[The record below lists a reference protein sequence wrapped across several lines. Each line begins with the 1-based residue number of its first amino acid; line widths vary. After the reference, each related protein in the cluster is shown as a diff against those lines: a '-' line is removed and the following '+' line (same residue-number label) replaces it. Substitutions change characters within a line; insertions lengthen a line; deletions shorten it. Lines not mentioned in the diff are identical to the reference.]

1 MNTIKKVSIIALLS
15 VVVFST
21 GCKKFLDV
29 NTNPNVVYGPQVSLV
44 LPSAQMYV
52 ASAVGCNL
60 QINGS
65 IWGQY
70 WTQSPLASQYK
81 ILEQYFPSGSNYDNS
96 WGLMYSQ
103 ALPDLKYVEKTG
115 TATNFK
121 QYIAIS
127 KLMQAYMFQVAT
139 DAWGDIP
146 FSESGKGEVADGGIT
161 SPRYDAQ
168 TSVYDGIIKLITD
181 ASALISATDPN
192 KPTTDDL
199 VYGGNMNNWL
209 AFANTLKLKV
219 YLRLSEVDSVKAKA
233 GIASLGAAPSGGYI
247 TTTNPAQIAFLNTA
261 GAYNPLY
268 AEIVGLTKTQNLVAS
283 KTAVDYYKNN
293 NDLRVTKF
301 YNATS
306 VAGATGCQQGNYNTQ
321 VSGVNYP
328 SDLVGALSS
337 STNSG
342 TAPVK
347 FISSYESLLLQAE
360 AKVRG
365 WISGGGDSLNYA
377 QAVSNNFTSYGL
389 LATDAATY
397 LASAGGA
404 YPSTGTKTAKLKA
417 ILTQKWACMNGNQGF
432 EAWTEWRRTGYPDFF
447 TVSTT
452 SLIGQVFPARFFYPN
467 VEVTRNLNFPGQKLI
482 TDKVWWDK

>member
-1 MNTIKKVSIIALLS
+1 MNTIKKISIIALLGAA
-15 VVVFST
+15 VFST

-65 IWGQY
+65 IWAQY

-96 WGLMYSQ
+96 WALMYSQ

-127 KLMQAYMFQVAT
+127 KLMQAYMFQLAT

-146 FSESGKGEVADGGIT
+146 FSEAGKGEVADGGIT

-168 TSVYDGIIKLITD
+168 SSIYDGIIKLIND
-181 ASALISATDPN
+181 ATVLISNTDPN

-233 GIASLGAAPSGGYI
+233 GIA
-247 TTTNPAQIAFLNTA
+247 
-261 GAYNPLY
+261 
-268 AEIVGLTKTQNLVAS
+268 
-283 KTAVDYYKNN
+283 
-293 NDLRVTKF
+293 
-301 YNATS
+301 
-306 VAGATGCQQGNYNTQ
+306 
-321 VSGVNYP
+321 
-328 SDLVGALSS
+328 
-337 STNSG
+337 
-342 TAPVK
+342 
-347 FISSYESLLLQAE
+347 
-360 AKVRG
+360 
-365 WISGGGDSLNYA
+365 
-377 QAVSNNFTSYGL
+377 
-389 LATDAATY
+389 
-397 LASAGGA
+397 
-404 YPSTGTKTAKLKA
+404 
-417 ILTQKWACMNGNQGF
+417 
-432 EAWTEWRRTGYPDFF
+432 
-447 TVSTT
+447 
-452 SLIGQVFPARFFYPN
+452 
-467 VEVTRNLNFPGQKLI
+467 
-482 TDKVWWDK
+482 

>member
-1 MNTIKKVSIIALLS
+1 MNTIKKISIIALLGAA
-15 VVVFST
+15 VFST

-65 IWGQY
+65 IWAQY

-146 FSESGKGEVADGGIT
+146 FSEAGKGEVADGGIT

-168 TSVYDGIIKLITD
+168 SSIYDGIIKLIND
-181 ASALISATDPN
+181 ATVLISNTDPN

-199 VYGGNMNNWL
+199 VYGGNMSNWL

-233 GIASLGAAPSGGYI
+233 GIATLGSAAVFI
-247 TTTNPAQIAFLNTA
+247 TTTNPAQISFLNAA

-268 AEIVGLTKTQNLVAS
+268 AEIVGLSETQNLVAS

-293 NDLRVTKF
+293 NDPRVTKF

-306 VAGATGCQQGNYNTQ
+306 IAGAIGCQQGNYNTQ
-321 VSGVNYP
+321 VSGVNFP
-328 SDLVGALSS
+328 SDLVGGLAKKPN
-337 STNSG
+337 NSG
-342 TAPVK
+342 AAPVK
-347 FISSYESLLLQAE
+347 LISSYESLLLQAE
-360 AKVRG
+360 AKARG
-365 WISGGGDSLNYA
+365 WITGGGDSLNYA

-397 LASAGGA
+397 LASAGGV
-404 YPSTGTKTAKLKA
+404 YPNTGTKTAKLKA

-447 TVSTT
+447 TVSTN